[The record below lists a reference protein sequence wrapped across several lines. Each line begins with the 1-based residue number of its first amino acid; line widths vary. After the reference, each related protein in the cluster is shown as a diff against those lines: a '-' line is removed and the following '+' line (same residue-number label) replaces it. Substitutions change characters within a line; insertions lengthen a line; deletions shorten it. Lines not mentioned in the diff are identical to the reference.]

1 MWKDNILSLL
11 SGIGRIDI
19 QDQNS
24 LDNYRARLLESVENI
39 RNLLLL
45 DKKVKHSK
53 YSIHLMVFAFVS
65 YCDEKLNIAAF
76 SNKLRYQPLQYS
88 VFSVSNSGDV
98 FYDYL
103 EDILCNDNYSEGV
116 LWTYTLV
123 LKLGFLG
130 KYSEKTA
137 YKRSLFIKQLE
148 KKGKE
153 TLSLVDDKKKKVKK
167 GKLVIPPFILWLIP
181 VVVSV
186 IIFGYVSII

>member
-19 QDQNS
+19 QDQNN

-45 DKKVKHSK
+45 DKEVKHSK

-88 VFSVSNSGDV
+88 LFSVSNSGDV

-116 LWTYTLV
+116 ITFLHLIYQQIY
-123 LKLGFLG
+123 LGFYL
-130 KYSEKTA
+130 
-137 YKRSLFIKQLE
+137 LW
-148 KKGKE
+148 
-153 TLSLVDDKKKKVKK
+153 
-167 GKLVIPPFILWLIP
+167 KL
-181 VVVSV
+181 
-186 IIFGYVSII
+186 